1 MNVLVTGGFGGIGSA
16 IVEKY
21 QALNFNVFY
30 PNKSELNLSDERSI
44 DKFFS
49 NKEAFD
55 VLICSAGINNPAPF
69 LEQSTDNLL
78 ETLEINLMAN
88 YKLAQKVLPMMIDN
102 EFGRIVNIS
111 SLWSFLTVPGR
122 ATYSI
127 SKSGLDSLT
136 RSLAIEFG
144 EHNILVNSVLPG
156 FVDTAL
162 TRRNLSSE
170 RLDEICLKTPVKR
183 LVQEKDVAQLV
194 YYLGSADNNS
204 ITGQSMIVDG
214 GYSISGL

>member
-1 MNVLVTGGFGGIGSA
+1 MNVLITGGFGGIGHA

-30 PNKSELNLSDERSI
+30 PNKNELNLSDERSI

-49 NKEAFD
+49 NKKAFD
-55 VLICSAGINNPAPF
+55 VLICSAGINNPTPF

-122 ATYSI
+122 AAYSI
-127 SKSGLDSLT
+127 SKSGLDALT

-162 TRRNLSSE
+162 TRRNLSPE
-170 RLDEICLKTPVKR
+170 RLDEICSKTPVKK
-183 LVQEKDVAQLV
+183 LVQEKYVAQLV
-194 YYLGSADNNS
+194 CYLGSSDNNS
-204 ITGQSMIVDG
+204 ITGQSMIIDG